1 VPNRL
6 TSRDLEDLEVVD
18 AHELSADGT
27 TSYRDP
33 ESVASTTAATK
44 TVVLSGTPY
53 IVNGEYPVEAGDLV
67 TLTGDAAGD
76 YTVASV
82 VDDLTFTVEETI
94 IDSTGGTATFKYAA
108 GATHVGVDP
117 TNLTQTTSNELQQVI
132 EDLDG
137 AIAGGGITEPQH
149 ELLDTLTHF
158 INENSYWDATYTDD
172 NITTFIIWTDSGK
185 TKKIRE
191 WQITYDGDDLVTQ
204 VIAIQYDSAG
214 VEKHRLTHG
223 SFSYTDEEYQNHTAV
238 KS

>member
-108 GATHVGVDP
+108 MGPSPVAASQSH
-117 TNLTQTTSNELQQVI
+117 SMS
-132 EDLDG
+132 
-137 AIAGGGITEPQH
+137 
-149 ELLDTLTHF
+149 F
-158 INENSYWDATYTDD
+158 
-172 NITTFIIWTDSGK
+172 WT
-185 TKKIRE
+185 R
-191 WQITYDGDDLVTQ
+191 
-204 VIAIQYDSAG
+204 
-214 VEKHRLTHG
+214 
-223 SFSYTDEEYQNHTAV
+223 
-238 KS
+238 